1 MWICFN
7 DGFVSAVQHGESD
20 WLLIVRARRE
30 DILRTLFPESEVIV
44 GGYRDYKYRVVVGK
58 AAFAEVLCRRI
69 AAISYR
75 TFKDSVADSEL
86 GTLYQGFSLLHREY
100 QR

>member
-7 DGFVSAVQHGESD
+7 DGFVSAVQHRDSD
-20 WLLIVRARRE
+20 WLLIVRSRRE

-44 GGYRDYKYRVVVGK
+44 GDSTDYKYRVVVSK
-58 AAFAEVLCRRI
+58 SRFAEAVCKRI
-69 AAISYR
+69 AGISYPN
-75 TFKDSVADSEL
+75 FKDSVADGEL
-86 GTLYQGFSLLHREY
+86 NTIYQGFWLLHRAY